1 MSRETAEKQ
10 FHEVVELYN
19 EAKEKV
25 FEKEN
30 LLKLSL
36 VTQWISQMKSKNKFN
51 IHTME
56 MIQVL
61 HRLQAKK
68 DIRFDA

>member
-25 FEKEN
+25 FEK
-30 LLKLSL
+30 K
-36 VTQWISQMKSKNKFN
+36 TY
-51 IHTME
+51 
-56 MIQVL
+56 
-61 HRLQAKK
+61 
-68 DIRFDA
+68 